1 MEPALTH
8 PLSPQ
13 SCPRVTKCS
22 GLDGTFGSCHIVP
35 LSRQDWD
42 RVRTGSEQVWE
53 TPGNEGSVT
62 ALFSC
67 FSKSSLYLVL
77 QTWPQNCPSCC
88 HPAQGGFFS
97 SNLGVFPF
105 SCVYLSFISCVYL
118 SQTIGS
124 HYTHAHRYFHVGTL
138 PLSVPSLFYGA
149 VYSKTRNQFHPSS
162 LFYTRDMSW
171 PYTGTNL
178 DFH

>member
-22 GLDGTFGSCHIVP
+22 GLDGTFGSCHIIP

-88 HPAQGGFFS
+88 HPAQGGF
-97 SNLGVFPF
+97 
-105 SCVYLSFISCVYL
+105 L
-118 SQTIGS
+118 SQIWEYFLLVVYIY
-124 HYTHAHRYFHVGTL
+124 HLLVVYIYLRPLEAITHTHRDIF
-138 PLSVPSLFYGA
+138 
-149 VYSKTRNQFHPSS
+149 
-162 LFYTRDMSW
+162 M
-171 PYTGTNL
+171 
-178 DFH
+178 